1 VLEWWQAER
10 PWAFGALLWSALI
23 ESHCQL
29 GQVDTALAAY
39 QRMRQE
45 GCRPQQLTFVALI
58 TALGRHNRLPQA
70 EALFQA
76 MKKEGFPQG
85 EQKRAMPDIPRKTL
99 GARVSMFCG
108 GCVHHS
114 RLDARQS
121 GRVSQPRSRSAVLI
135 MTLQNPVL

>member
-1 VLEWWQAER
+1 MSTPLTPPFFWQVLEWWQAER

-58 TALGRHNRLPQA
+58 TALGRHKRLPQA

-85 EQKRAMPDIPRKTL
+85 EQKRAMPDIQPED
-99 GARVSMFCG
+99 VESQ
-108 GCVHHS
+108 HHDVLQWLRS
-114 RLDARQS
+114 ARQT
-121 GRVSQPRSRSAVLI
+121 RRSSKWMCCSTEL
-135 MTLQNPVL
+135 